1 MNEQQRQRIVAR
13 HRDALLRHGLQ
24 PAALYWSSREIQ
36 ETRFRVLAEIG
47 LASGCSVLD
56 VGCGFGD
63 LARYLAH
70 QGLEF
75 DYTGIDLSPDLIQA
89 GRGHDPRL
97 TLLEGDIFDLPA
109 EPERYDYV
117 LLSGALN
124 ENLADQGAYAFAVIE
139 RMFELCRV
147 GVAFNLLDARNAW
160 IASRPD
166 LQSHQPDTVLAF
178 CRGLTAHCQ
187 LRDDYLDND
196 FTVYLRR

>member
-1 MNEQQRQRIVAR
+1 M
-13 HRDALLRHGLQ
+13 
-24 PAALYWSSREIQ
+24 
-36 ETRFRVLAEIG
+36 
-47 LASGCSVLD
+47 
-56 VGCGFGD
+56 
-63 LARYLAH
+63 
-70 QGLEF
+70 
-75 DYTGIDLSPDLIQA
+75 
-89 GRGHDPRL
+89 
-97 TLLEGDIFDLPA
+97 
-109 EPERYDYV
+109 